1 MIRHIEVAHRTETG
15 RTTVRHY
22 VNNVL
27 DRTDRSSRT
36 LAEAMQ
42 HVADLHKRTGQ
53 EVLFTIDGIE
63 FEVK

>member
-1 MIRHIEVAHRTETG
+1 MIRHIEVQQRTETG

-36 LAEAMQ
+36 LAEAMV
-42 HVADLHKRTGQ
+42 HARDLGRVRGQ
-53 EVLFTIDGIE
+53 EVLFFIDGVE